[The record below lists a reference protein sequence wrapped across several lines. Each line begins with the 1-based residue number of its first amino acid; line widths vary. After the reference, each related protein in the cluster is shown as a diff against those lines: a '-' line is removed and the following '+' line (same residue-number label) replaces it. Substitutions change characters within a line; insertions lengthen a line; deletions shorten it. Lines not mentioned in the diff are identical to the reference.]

1 MNKVVSLI
9 TLFFFMIFMLS
20 CSTTYVTK
28 RVSVKPENVF
38 GKDVKIVGVQT
49 KSGAYIEFTKSI
61 PAEFHLD
68 SIQGY
73 SIVSIAKDNIHEL
86 IMKDGEI
93 SEIVTKDGRRLTF
106 LYIST
111 TFDNKKRP
119 ISNYLCTERISIPH
133 PEIDLVWIE
142 KVDEVS
148 KVDQRK
154 VGVAVL
160 GAIAAAIVVI
170 AVISEGS
177 EPEPPPSSSIGGSCP
192 FTYSFDGRKYIFDAE
207 PYGGAICQRL
217 KRTEWCGLESIKEI
231 NGHYRIMVRN
241 EMDETQ
247 FIDELKLT
255 PVDHPKGVQVIPGPF
270 GQIHTISN
278 PIAPNQA
285 YDSTG
290 RDLMPFI
297 SKNDRVFWQT
307 RIEEK
312 DPERKEDLK
321 DELIFEFPKPKETK
335 KAKLVLN
342 GCNTLWG
349 SQSLKKYLDLY
360 GYKVSEWYQQMNHHG
375 PIFFKTNNMQ
385 LREELYALQIRV
397 ETDEGWK
404 SKGLLV
410 GGGPFISEN
419 KAYVLDVSDV
429 SGDMLRIKLTP
440 PATFW
445 MINYLAVDYSEDV
458 PVDVQEISPIQAVD
472 NKGQDVREILEQT
485 DNIYLIMPNIGD
497 AVEMIFESP
506 NRDEGLSRSVLLKA
520 SGYYDIH
527 LKGEGEPQYKLLDR
541 LHTEPE
547 FVVQY
552 AFQEFL
558 KWRREILARKNPH
571 EQLKRKK

>member
-1 MNKVVSLI
+1 MGRKYIALL
-9 TLFFFMIFMLS
+9 TLMAFILFSIS
-20 CSTTYVTK
+20 CMTTSVKTE
-28 RVSVKPENVF
+28 RISVKPEVPIE
-38 GKDVKIVGVQT
+38 KDARIFGVQT
-49 KSGAYIEFTKSI
+49 VSGEYINISQYLITQIEEGCIQSYKTVTVDS
-61 PAEFHLD
+61 AE
-68 SIQGY
+68 IEQV
-73 SIVSIAKDNIHEL
+73 IE
-86 IMKDGEI
+86 KDGRIYRIE
-93 SEIVTKDGRRLTF
+93 TKDGRSLGYLGKRTVKSQEKETLKVEFICKEFVIF
-106 LYIST
+106 LPLSQ
-111 TFDNKKRP
+111 
-119 ISNYLCTERISIPH
+119 
-133 PEIDLVWIE
+133 IDLIWIE
-142 KVDEVS
+142 RTEV
-148 KVDQRK
+148 KQKIAAGRTIRNV
-154 VGVAVL
+154 VVAYLAVAGVAAVL
-160 GAIAAAIVVI
+160 MLIALATK
-170 AVISEGS
+170 E
-177 EPEPPPSSSIGGSCP
+177 SCP
-192 FTYSFDGRKYIFDAE
+192 FIYSFDGERYVFDAE
-207 PYGGAICQRL
+207 PYGGAICQGL
-217 KRTEWCGLESIKEI
+217 KRTEWCGLEHLKEI
-231 NGHYRIMVRN
+231 NGRYQLLAVN
-241 EMDETQ
+241 EVNETQ
-247 FIDELKLT
+247 YTDELRLA
-255 PVDHPKGVQVIPGPF
+255 VIDHPKGVQVIPGPF